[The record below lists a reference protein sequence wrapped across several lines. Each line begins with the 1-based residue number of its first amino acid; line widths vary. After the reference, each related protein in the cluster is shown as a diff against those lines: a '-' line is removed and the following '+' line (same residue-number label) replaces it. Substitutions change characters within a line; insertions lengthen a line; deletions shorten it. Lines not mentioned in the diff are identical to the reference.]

1 MVPPFHFTPYSNFGV
16 PIPTIVAPSFLDLK
30 VSLAGIPTAGSLWA
44 PALRMTAAATT
55 GARAA

>member
-30 VSLAGIPTAGSLWA
+30 VSLAGSPQQGVCGHL
-44 PALRMTAAATT
+44 LLE
-55 GARAA
+55 